1 MSQLVQELLVCV
13 GQEATALLLRGERK
27 RWGLGQWKGGRG
39 EGREGEGERRE
50 GGREGV
56 REKGRREQE
65 VRGTDL
71 RGWRMGIQLQQSS
84 PVGDVGMQFLN
95 RGREGG

>member
-1 MSQLVQELLVCV
+1 MWDRRPLPSSSE
-13 GQEATALLLRGERK
+13 ER
-27 RWGLGQWKGGRG
+27 GRG
-39 EGREGEGERRE
+39 GAWDSGREGGGKGEGERE
-50 GGREGV
+50 KGV
-56 REKGRREQE
+56 REKGRTELE

-71 RGWRMGIQLQQSS
+71 LGGWRVGVQLQQSS